1 MGIRVQDTHICQAKY
16 FWLRCLLTGYQIFW
30 LVNMPLGQNVWWNI
44 LVTKET
50 KGRFFFVPISK
61 ILVPTAFRMYF
72 STYIQ
77 FFLKLWYWA
86 VSYFFVTTFF
96 YYCQKYASILQMKPS
111 HKIFFSCQK
120 PFLWKCCKISC
131 VRSHHS
137 RLAMDYSGFFWL
149 YVNIVIYSFKSH
161 SENG

>member
-1 MGIRVQDTHICQAKY
+1 MWKNGHTCTKYICQAKY
-16 FWLRCLLTGYQIFW
+16 FRLRCLLTGYQIFW

-61 ILVPTAFRMYF
+61 VLVPTAFRM
-72 STYIQ
+72 YIQ

-86 VSYFFVTTFF
+86 VSFFLWQHSFIIVQNMHQYCKWSQVIRFF
-96 YYCQKYASILQMKPS
+96 L
-111 HKIFFSCQK
+111 SCQK

-137 RLAMDYSGFFWL
+137 RLAMDYSGFFWM
-149 YVNIVIYSFKSH
+149 YVHTVIYSFKSH
-161 SENG
+161 SENI

>member
-1 MGIRVQDTHICQAKY
+1 MGIYVYKIHLSGKIFQIAVSFDRLSNILIGQHAFRTKRLVKY
-16 FWLRCLLTGYQIFW
+16 FGDKRNKRKI
-30 LVNMPLGQNVWWNI
+30 
-44 LVTKET
+44 
-50 KGRFFFVPISK
+50 FFVPISK
-61 ILVPTAFRMYF
+61 ILVPTAFRMY
-72 STYIQ
+72 IQ

-86 VSYFFVTTFF
+86 VSYFLWQHSFIIVKSMHQ
-96 YYCQKYASILQMKPS
+96 YCKWSKVIR
-111 HKIFFSCQK
+111 FFSCQK

-161 SENG
+161 SEKI